1 MNKFLKMGTS
11 LCVGLL
17 CLVSL
22 SSCGLSTEEKN
33 AKAYMKE
40 HAEDFSNFSFGLGLK
55 YESDS
60 VSYNFSTEK
69 GSYTSKDVKFK
80 FDCEYDWEEDDFDFT
95 VTKIT
100 EGEDNKIGLGL
111 AKTACQTELA
121 VMFGAVALA
130 NEAYLAEQK

>member
-1 MNKFLKMGTS
+1 MNKVLKMGTS

-55 YESDS
+55 YESDN

-80 FDCEYDWEEDDFDFT
+80 FDCEYDWEENDFDFE

-100 EGEDNKIGLGL
+100 EGDEESWGYGIAVTG
-111 AKTACQTELA
+111 CQGELA
-121 VMFGAVALA
+121 VMFGLVSLA
-130 NEAYLAEQK
+130 NEAYLAEQE

>member
-1 MNKFLKMGTS
+1 MNKVLKMCTS

-17 CLVSL
+17 CIVGL

-33 AKAYMKE
+33 AKAYMKA
-40 HAEDFSNFSFGLGLK
+40 HAEDFEYFSFGLGLK

-80 FDCEYDWEEDDFDFT
+80 FDCEYDWEDRDYDFE

-100 EGEDNKIGLGL
+100 EGSDNKIGLEI

-121 VMFGAVALA
+121 VMFGTVALA

>member
-1 MNKFLKMGTS
+1 MWY
-11 LCVGLL
+11 
-17 CLVSL
+17 VSV
-22 SSCGLSTEEKN
+22 N
-33 AKAYMKE
+33 
-40 HAEDFSNFSFGLGLK
+40 D
-55 YESDS
+55 ESP
-60 VSYNFSTEK
+60 
-69 GSYTSKDVKFK
+69 KDVKFK